1 MPYLDLSDLTGE
13 IPAQDLI
20 RGLDDNNDKAIDAAV
35 WAKVQADSCEDVDA
49 LLEGRF
55 AVPITLSPLPKVLK
69 RAAIAF
75 ACERI
80 YRRRG
85 VKDDENPWKGRA
97 DAFRK
102 MLAHIQAGELKLS
115 ASPNS
120 DAAAPDP
127 VAAIITETS
136 PLGTGGSRL
145 G

>member
-1 MPYLDLSDLTGE
+1 MYISLSDLTGE

-20 RGLDDNNDKAIDAAV
+20 RGLDDNNDKAIDAPV
-35 WAKVQADSCEDVDA
+35 WAKVQQDSCEDVDA

-55 AVPITLSPLPKVLK
+55 AVPITLSPLPLTLK
-69 RAAIAF
+69 RAAVAF

-85 VKDDENPWKGRA
+85 TPDDANPWKGRA

-102 MLAHIQAGELKLS
+102 ILALIQAGDLKLS

-127 VAAIITETS
+127 VATIITETS